1 MGADTDVM
9 AANPGAAAHAEH
21 SAATCAN
28 CGEPVSGHFCSNC
41 GQRVEHSVHS
51 VWHFAGEAFEDLT
64 HADSRLW
71 STVGALLFKPGFLT
85 CEFLAGR
92 RVKYLPPLRLY
103 LVLSLLFFVVAAL
116 NHDNEFHVAFQIP
129 QVSSRS
135 VSAEVLVLQSSDPE
149 RRRRADNACSEF
161 ETHGALGRAVARG
174 CHKAV
179 KDDGRALAETYKHNI
194 PRAIFLGLPILALAL
209 KPLYRRYYVEHLLFL
224 LHNHAFI
231 FLWLAVYNALI
242 LLIPGSL
249 AQKSLFVVFA
259 LYVPY
264 YYFRAMRRVYG
275 EGPGYTFGK
284 FTVLS
289 LAYLVV
295 AVLLLLVTGT
305 YSVLAQ

>member
-1 MGADTDVM
+1 MGADREVVV
-9 AANPGAAAHAEH
+9 AAAPDEH
-21 SAATCAN
+21 TKPAACAN
-28 CGEPVSGHFCSNC
+28 CGEPVSGRFCSNC
-41 GQRVEHSVHS
+41 GQRLEHHVHS
-51 VWHFAGEAFEDLT
+51 VWHFASETFEDLT

-103 LVLSLLFFVVAAL
+103 LVLSLLFFVVAAFNRGEATTVLMVPQEGSHTLAMKPL
-116 NHDNEFHVAFQIP
+116 NARDSE
-129 QVSSRS
+129 
-135 VSAEVLVLQSSDPE
+135 E
-149 RRRRADNACSEF
+149 ACKRLAA
-161 ETHGALGRAVARG
+161 HGALGRLLSEG

-179 KDDGRALAETYKHNI
+179 QDNGRALTETYKHNI
-194 PRAIFLGLPILALAL
+194 PRAIFLSLPLLALAL

-224 LHNHAFI
+224 LHDHAFI
-231 FLWLAVYNALI
+231 FLWFSVYNAI
-242 LLIPGSL
+242 CLLIPSDAVQEG
-249 AQKSLFVVFA
+249 LFLVFL

-264 YYFRAMRRVYG
+264 YYFRAMRQVYG
-275 EGPGYTFGK
+275 DGPGLTIGK

-295 AVLLLLVTGT
+295 AVLLLVATGT